1 MTMAIVEST
10 TIDGPL
16 RPCVCKNSSLSGVA
30 SADAVATKPL
40 LGLSTATPADTSPSA
55 RPAVRTFAHR
65 RMTVGYIGPSV
76 PYLRM
81 QGWWLDRA
89 GFGAGTPVRVEVSE
103 GRLIL
108 EAVEQTGIP
117 GRDKPTY
124 LHDA

>member
-1 MTMAIVEST
+1 MAIVEST

-16 RPCVCKNSSLSGVA
+16 RPCVCNNSSQPGVT
-30 SADAVATKPL
+30 SAVAVATKPL
-40 LGLSTATPADTSPSA
+40 LGPSTATPADTSPSA
-55 RPAVRTFAHR
+55 PAVPTLAPR
-65 RMTVGYIGPSV
+65 RMTVGYIGPNV

-89 GFGAGTPVRVEVSE
+89 GFGVGTPVRVQVSE
-103 GRLIL
+103 GRLIV